1 MSRKVNKRGTREAG
15 GKIGVIFILRTFGG
29 GLRTTRDTL
38 VPVTPLLGDI
48 LRISGVACASRDRRE
63 TPPPPQQLST
73 AVSSTTVVLHAPQA
87 RMPRCTSLLACT
99 RLQQNS
105 PTRRLCQQPA
115 KIGPPALARR
125 SGVDRTGPPP
135 TAWVTGSIQ
144 AHFTTAETPALI
156 PSSSTASCGGFLL
169 L

>member
-63 TPPPPQQLST
+63 TSPPAMST
-73 AVSSTTVVLHAPQA
+73 AVSKVVLHAPQA

-144 AHFTTAETPALI
+144 AHFTTAETPTLI